1 MDITDND
8 RTQDPIALM
17 TRVLETDDY
26 VWYADEDNENIR
38 MFSKDENGAI
48 TLASDNF
55 FAENALDEA
64 CEQVWKG
71 TLTPV
76 YADPS
81 RLSLEEQAKFH
92 GWSRG
97 DSPSMNVKDEAD
109 AMRVAAGQLSA
120 QACTAL
126 PDPDRSHEI

>member
-1 MDITDND
+1 MNRPDDD
-8 RTQDPIALM
+8 LVAP
-17 TRVLETDDY
+17 VLETDDF
-26 VWYADEDNENIR
+26 VWYVDEDNER
-38 MFSKDENGAI
+38 VTMYAKDESGAI
-48 TLASDNF
+48 TSLASDNF
-55 FAENALDEA
+55 LAENALDEA
-64 CEQVWKG
+64 CEQLWKG

-109 AMRVAAGQLSA
+109 AMRIAAGQLSA
-120 QACTAL
+120 QAGTAL